1 MAELR
6 VVLITGMS
14 GSGKSVALHMLEDD
28 GYVCTDNLPV
38 RFLHDFIADARDDGL
53 ERVAIAIDA
62 RSPGELEEL
71 PNVLTALRAMGTQ
84 VRVVFLDADTDTLM
98 QRYSES
104 RRRHPLTDRLRASGR
119 SPSLQ
124 DCLSLEREL
133 LAPLRE
139 QEHIIDTSRFAPSQ
153 LRTWVRDLVQADRQP
168 LLLTFESFAF
178 KHGVPRDADLV
189 FDARCLPNPH
199 YDSTLRSLTGR
210 DAPVAQWLAGFDV
223 VGQMIDDIVAFIRK
237 WLPRYMLDTRSYLTV
252 AVGCTGGQRRSVYVV
267 EQLAQRFSDH
277 EPLLVR
283 HRVQDKDNS

>member
-1 MAELR
+1 MVELR

-28 GYVCTDNLPV
+28 GYVCIDNLPV
-38 RFLHDFIADARDDGL
+38 RFLHEFIADARDGGRD
-53 ERVAIAIDA
+53 RVAIAIDA

-104 RRRHPLTDRLRASGR
+104 RRRHPLTDRLQASGR

-124 DCLSLEREL
+124 DCLALEREL

-139 QEHIIDTSRFAPSQ
+139 QEHVIDTSQLIPGQ
-153 LRTWVRDLVQADRQP
+153 LRAWVRDLVQADRKP

-199 YDSTLRSLTGR
+199 YDSALRPLTGR
-210 DAPVAQWLAGFDV
+210 DAPVAQWLAGFNA
-223 VGQMIDDIVAFIRK
+223 VGQMIDDVAAFIRK
-237 WLPRYMLDTRSYLTV
+237 WLPQYMLDTRSYLTV
-252 AVGCTGGQRRSVYVV
+252 AVGCTGGQHRSVYVV

-283 HRVQDKDNS
+283 HRVQDKGEP